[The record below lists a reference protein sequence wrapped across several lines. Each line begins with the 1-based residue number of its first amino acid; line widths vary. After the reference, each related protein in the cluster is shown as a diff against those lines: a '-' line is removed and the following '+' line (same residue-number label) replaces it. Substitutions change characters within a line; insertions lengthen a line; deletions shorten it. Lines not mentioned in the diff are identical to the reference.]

1 MILNKRYFFFLISF
15 LFTVQVFAQLTLVK
29 GKVTDAETKES
40 IPFAN
45 VVFKGT
51 TMGTIT
57 DYDGRFEIQT
67 SENVTEIEASYIGY
81 KTFTKKIKQGEKQ
94 NLQILLEP
102 EALQLGEVV
111 LTAKEEKK
119 KENPAHVML
128 RNIRE
133 NREKNSPESL
143 AGYSFEKYEKI
154 EFDLNNITEEFK
166 EKKLFKQF
174 QFIFDQV
181 DTSDVNGKIFLPVF
195 MTETL
200 SDYYYRKD
208 PSSKVEKIKANKV
221 AGFQDN
227 QSVNEFMGALYQDF
241 DINDDS
247 YITLFNK
254 GFINPVAAIG
264 LASYRY
270 YLTDSIGVEGSKS
283 YKIQFI
289 PRRKHELTFKG
300 ELWVDSQ
307 NWAIEKIKLR
317 VVDDANLN
325 FVNDLAIEQ
334 DFQTVDGKS
343 MLSRDYILM
352 DFSAFK
358 SKDGL
363 GMYGIKTTTFES
375 YKLNDVHPVDFYSIT
390 EEDVNPEALKK
401 GEDFWAKNRHNDLSK
416 SESGI
421 YNMVDSLKN
430 VPVFRTYLDI
440 VSMVLTGH
448 YRLNQDFEFGPISQ
462 TYSFN
467 HVEGHRIRLGGRTT
481 RIFNDSLE
489 YSGFVAYGLDDDKI
503 KYGIGGRKILD
514 GPAKRTE
521 IGLYIKKDIE
531 QLSLANASK
540 NLQVGNLLASALSRS
555 ENNKLALVHDVN
567 TYIRRDI
574 TKELNYTIG
583 LTFRDIQAQGD
594 LDFDFLDETGKNYFR
609 TTEIGLSVYYS
620 PGVRYIRAYGVK
632 RRALRLNNPIF
643 NLGYRYG
650 AKGIFGS
657 EYEYHKAYLSL
668 QHSVVINPLGRMIY
682 LVELGKTFGDLPYPL
697 LEIHGGNETFSYSR
711 TNFNMM
717 NFFEFISDQYVS
729 VKLEHHFDGLFFNKI
744 PLLRALNLREVASG
758 KAVYGTLNDS
768 NALETRGG
776 ELITAPTDVY
786 YEAGFGV
793 ENILK
798 LIRVEGVWRL
808 SYLDLP
814 DAEKFGIRVRLQL
827 AF

>member
-1 MILNKRYFFFLISF
+1 
-15 LFTVQVFAQLTLVK
+15 
-29 GKVTDAETKES
+29 
-40 IPFAN
+40 
-45 VVFKGT
+45 
-51 TMGTIT
+51 
-57 DYDGRFEIQT
+57 
-67 SENVTEIEASYIGY
+67 
-81 KTFTKKIKQGEKQ
+81 
-94 NLQILLEP
+94 LEP
-102 EALQLGEVV
+102 DAVQLGEVV
-111 LTAKEEKK
+111 LTAKEERK
-119 KENPAHVML
+119 KENPAHVIL
-128 RNIRE
+128 RKIRE
-133 NREKNSPESL
+133 NRKNNSPESL
-143 AGYSFEKYEKI
+143 DGYSFEKYEKI

-166 EKKLFKQF
+166 DKKLFKKF

-181 DTSDVNGKIFLPVF
+181 DTSAVNGKIFLPVF

-200 SDYYYRKD
+200 SDYFYRKD
-208 PSSKVEKIKANKV
+208 PESKVEKVKANKV

-270 YLTDSIGVEGSKS
+270 YLTDSIGDPGSKS
-283 YKIQFI
+283 YNIQFI

-300 ELWVDSQ
+300 GLWVNGQ
-307 NWAIEKIKLR
+307 TWAIEKIELR

-334 DFQTVDGKS
+334 DFMEVDGKS

-363 GMYGIKTTTFES
+363 GMYGIKTTTFENF
-375 YKLNDVHPVDFYSIT
+375 KLNDIHPVPFYSIK
-390 EEDVNPEALKK
+390 EEDVNPEALNK
-401 GEDFWAKNRHNDLSK
+401 GEEFWAKNRHTDLTK

-448 YRLNQDFEFGPISQ
+448 YKLNDDFEFGPISQ

-481 RIFNDSLE
+481 RIYNDSIE
-489 YSGFVAYGLDDDKI
+489 YSGFVAYGIKDDKV

-514 GPAKRTE
+514 GPKKRTE
-521 IGLYIKKDIE
+521 VGLYIKKDIE

-540 NLQVGNLLASALSRS
+540 NLQVGNLLSSALSRS
-555 ENNKLALVHDVN
+555 KNNKLALVHDVN
-567 TYIRRDI
+567 AYIRRDI
-574 TKELNYTIG
+574 TKELNYTVG
-583 LTFRDIQAQGD
+583 LTFRDIEAQGD
-594 LDFDFLDETGKNYFR
+594 LEFDFLEDSGEDSFR
-609 TTEIGLSVYYS
+609 TAEIGLSLYYS
-620 PGVRYIRAYGVK
+620 PGVRYIRAYGIK
-632 RRALRLNNPIF
+632 RRALRLNNHIF

-650 AKGIFGS
+650 AKGILGS
-657 EYEYHKAYLSL
+657 GYEYHKLYLSL
-668 QHSVVINPLGRMIY
+668 QHSVVINPLGRTVY
-682 LVELGKTFGDLPYPL
+682 LVELGKTFGNLPYPL
-697 LEIHGGNETFSYSR
+697 LEIHGGNETYSYSR

-729 VKLEHHFDGLFFNKI
+729 LKLEHHFDGLFFNKI
-744 PLLRALNLREVASG
+744 PLLRSLNLREVASG
-758 KAVYGTLNDS
+758 KAVFGTLNDT
-768 NALETRGG
+768 NAQATRAGLTILSP
-776 ELITAPTDVY
+776 EDVY

-798 LIRVEGVWRL
+798 LIRIEGVWRL

-814 DAEKFGIRVRLQL
+814 DVEKFGIRFRLEL

>member
-1 MILNKRYFFFLISF
+1 M
-15 LFTVQVFAQLTLVK
+15 FTIQVFAQLTVVK
-29 GKVTDAETKES
+29 GKVTDSETKE
-40 IPFAN
+40 PVAFAN

-57 DYDGRFEIQT
+57 DYDGGFEIQT
-67 SENVTEIEASYIGY
+67 SEDVTEIEASYIGY
-81 KTFTKKIKQGEKQ
+81 KTFTQKVEKGKKQ
-94 NLQILLEP
+94 NIQIRLEP
-102 EALQLGEVV
+102 AALELGEVI

-119 KENPAHVML
+119 KENPAIVML
-128 RNIRE
+128 RKIRE
-133 NREKNSPESL
+133 SREVNSPESL
-143 AGYSFEKYEKI
+143 SGYSFEKYEKI

-195 MTETL
+195 MTETI
-200 SDYYYRKD
+200 SDYFYRKD
-208 PSSKVEKIKANKV
+208 PESKVEKIKANKV

-227 QSVNEFMGALYQDF
+227 QSVNEFMGALYQDY

-270 YLTDSIGVEGSKS
+270 YLTDSVGVDGSKS
-283 YKIQFI
+283 YNIQFI

-300 ELWVDSQ
+300 ELWVNGQ
-307 NWAIEKIKLR
+307 TWAIEKIELR

-334 DFQTVDGKS
+334 DFMVVDGKS

-363 GMYGIKTTTFES
+363 GMYGIKTTTFKD
-375 YKLNDVHPVDFYSIT
+375 YKLNDVRPVAFYNIK
-390 EEDVNPEALKK
+390 EEDVNPEVLKK
-401 GEDFWAKNRHNDLSK
+401 GEEFWAENRHSDLTK

-430 VPVFRTYLDI
+430 VPVFRTYLDV

-448 YRLNQDFEFGPISQ
+448 YRFNENFEFGPISQ

-481 RIFNDSLE
+481 RIYNDSLE
-489 YSGFVAYGLDDDKI
+489 YSGFVAYGFDDDKV
-503 KYGIGGRKILD
+503 KYGFGGRKILD

-521 IGLYIKKDIE
+521 IGLYVKKDIE

-540 NLQVGNLLASALSRS
+540 NLQVGNLLSSALSRS

-567 TYIRRDI
+567 AYVRRDI
-574 TKELNYTIG
+574 TKELNYTVG

-594 LDFDFLDETGKNYFR
+594 LDFDFLEGTGQNFFR
-609 TTEIGLSVYYS
+609 TAEIGLSLYYS

-650 AKGIFGS
+650 AKGILDS
-657 EYEYHKAYLSL
+657 DYEYHKVYLSL
-668 QHSVVINPLGRMIY
+668 QHFVVINPLGRMIY
-682 LVELGKTFGDLPYPL
+682 LIEMGKTFGNLPYPL
-697 LEIHGGNETFSYSR
+697 LEIQGGNETYSYSR

-729 VKLEHHFDGLFFNKI
+729 VKLEHHFDGLFLNKI
-744 PLLRALNLREVASG
+744 PLLRSLNLREVASG
-758 KAVYGTLNDS
+758 KAVYGTLNET
-768 NALETRGG
+768 NALATRGG
-776 ELITAPTDVY
+776 QPILAPTDVY

-798 LIRVEGVWRL
+798 LIRIEGVWRL

-814 DAEKFGIRVRLQL
+814 DVEKFGIRFRLEL